1 MVAHSSSA
9 DARRRE
15 IVERAADLFDERGY
29 HGTNLEDVAAA
40 VGLRKASLYHYFRS
54 KDDILKLIH
63 EDFLTWTMRREE
75 QRRSYDLPAGQH
87 LLEIIADTL
96 EVLAQRPGHIRVFV
110 EHYRELDQETRDRI
124 TEERARYTQ
133 MVEDV
138 IRSGVATGA
147 FRPMDP
153 RLAVLALFGACN
165 WAYQWYRSTDGQEPR
180 DMAYAIW
187 DLLMRGVHAR
197 AGD

>member
-1 MVAHSSSA
+1 MSA
-9 DARRRE
+9 SDTPADTRRRE
-15 IVERAADLFDERGY
+15 IVKRSADLFEERGY
-29 HGTNLEDVAAA
+29 HGTNLEEVAAA

-63 EDFLTWTMRREE
+63 EDFLAWTMRREE
-75 QRRSYDLPAGQH
+75 QRRAYDLPPSQH

-96 EVLAQRPGHIRVFV
+96 EVLADRPGHIRVFV
-110 EHYRELDQETRDRI
+110 EHYRELDGETRGRI

-138 IRSGVATGA
+138 IRGGIETGA

-165 WAYQWYRSTDGQEPR
+165 WAYQWFRPQNGEEPR

-187 DLLMRGVHAR
+187 DLMMRGVGAP
-197 AGD
+197 AAA